1 VVSFAIRRA
10 GASVTGA
17 FRPCAIIPTRNHYE
31 RLAGVV
37 AGLRG
42 MDLPIFIVDDGS
54 APAARDVIAAFDDPA
69 EHVAVMRRPV
79 NGGKGA
85 AMMTGFRRAIAEG
98 FTHALQ
104 IDADGQHDPDQA
116 ADFLA
121 TSRARPEAVVSGGA
135 VYDDSVPKTRKYGR
149 YITHV
154 CVWVETMS
162 RDISDSMCGYRLYPL
177 AAVAP
182 LLSRGIVGARMEFD
196 TEIIVHLHWAGVP
209 VIMRPVKVV
218 YPEGNASN
226 FRMFR
231 DNVRISLM
239 HTRLLCQ
246 APLRLL
252 CKARSLY
259 GNRRVGRA

>member
-1 VVSFAIRRA
+1 V
-10 GASVTGA
+10 SVTGA

-31 RLAGVV
+31 RLADVV
-37 AGLRG
+37 AGLRS
-42 MDLPIFIVDDGS
+42 MDLPILIVDDGS
-54 APAARDVIAAFDDPA
+54 DPAARDVIAAFDDPA
-69 EHVAVMRRPV
+69 EQVAVVRRPV

-85 AMMTGFRRAIAEG
+85 AMMTGFRQAIAEG

-104 IDADGQHDPDQA
+104 IDADGQHDPAQA

-121 TSRARPEAVVSGGA
+121 ISRARPEAVVSGGA
-135 VYDDSVPKTRKYGR
+135 VYDESVPKARKYGR

-177 AAVAP
+177 AGVAP
-182 LLSRGIVGARMEFD
+182 LLSRGNVGARMEFD

-209 VIMRPVKVV
+209 VIMRPVNVV
-218 YPEGNASN
+218 YPEGNTSN

-239 HTRLLCQ
+239 HMRLLCQ
-246 APLRLL
+246 APFRLL
-252 CKARSLY
+252 WKALGLHR
-259 GNRRVGRA
+259 NRRAGGA